1 MDVII
6 ETNSSG
12 ETLAT
17 YVLTFKGHYL
27 QNGYSSSAVVIYV
40 RQITENDCADFT
52 RNLRH
57 HLGSA
62 NRIRSTLILVYHCRV
77 KVQKFPPLCC
87 RIIRPSTSFS
97 VVITTAAIS
106 RGPLPSKAL
115 ENILQ
120 ADKDSVVRYGNIDY
134 VRDSCVLYR
143 PFLVL
148 LKKRAKY
155 KKWNEKKQLL

>member
-1 MDVII
+1 M
-6 ETNSSG
+6 
-12 ETLAT
+12 
-17 YVLTFKGHYL
+17 
-27 QNGYSSSAVVIYV
+27 VIYL
-40 RQITENDCADFT
+40 RQIAENYCADST

-62 NRIRSTLILVYHCRV
+62 NRIRSTLVLIYHSRV
-77 KVQKFPPLCC
+77 KVKKFPPLCC
-87 RIIRPSTSFS
+87 RIIRPSTYFS
-97 VVITTAAIS
+97 VVITTSAIS

-134 VRDSCVLYR
+134 VRDSCFYYR

-148 LKKRAKY
+148 LEKRSKY
-155 KKWNEKKQLL
+155 NKWNEKKQLLYQA